1 MNGNAANFVETESI
15 ITYRNNEVLISHIS
29 IRGSAPVLWE

>member
-1 MNGNAANFVETESI
+1 MNGNTSNFVETESI
-15 ITYRNNEVLISHIS
+15 ITYRNDQALISHIT